1 MADYNREILQA
12 LREIAVEMKGI
23 RSELRGVKHAM
34 QGIDRRLATSGGLTN
49 ALTRRAHLVEYD
61 GEAFCSACGMKH
73 GEWCGNEGE
82 TLINYGEQ
90 CGYCGAIFSGEAV
103 ES

>member
-12 LREIAVEMKGI
+12 LRDIVSEMKAIRGEIRGI
-23 RSELRGVKHAM
+23 KDAL

-61 GEAFCSACGMKH
+61 GNAYCSACGALHGAWLGDVDKTLYRH
-73 GEWCGNEGE
+73 GEACK
-82 TLINYGEQ
+82 
-90 CGYCGAIFSGEAV
+90 YCDSVFSGEAV